1 MDSQETGNPDS
12 QETGNPESQETGNPE
27 SQETGSRER
36 LQQVRD
42 QMKLK
47 QPWLQQAC
55 AEQVLYYVL

>member
-1 MDSQETGNPDS
+1 MDSQETGNPD
-12 QETGNPESQETGNPE
+12 SQETGNPE